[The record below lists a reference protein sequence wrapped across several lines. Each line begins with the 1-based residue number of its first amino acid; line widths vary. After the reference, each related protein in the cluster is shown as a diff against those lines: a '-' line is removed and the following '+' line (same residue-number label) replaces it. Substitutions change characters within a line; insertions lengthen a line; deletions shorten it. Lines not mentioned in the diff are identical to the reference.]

1 MLPITP
7 VDLRAAFVNASRK
20 EVTSI
25 TLPDWFDDADWAS
38 LDYLGWRDP
47 KIARRAY
54 VVAPTLDGEHVG
66 IVLRRADAA
75 PRARAQ
81 CSWCQDVRL
90 PNDVVFYSA
99 KLAGAAGRRLDDA
112 SPYVDARLPGS
123 GVRLHAVLAPVAAD
137 GTCLSLR
144 VLRPARHDL
153 AAVPDELDRVVGLL
167 EPLLR
172 VHEIDGEQIDALA
185 RPLAASAFPA
195 FVRYRVTTA
204 VRTA

>member
-20 EVTSI
+20 EVASV

-99 KLAGAAGRRLDDA
+99 KLAGAAGRRGDTVGTLLCEDFEC
-112 SPYVDARLPGS
+112 SRNARKLPPLAYEGYDLEAAR
-123 GVRLHAVLAPVAAD
+123 VR
-137 GTCLSLR
+137 R
-144 VLRPARHDL
+144 I
-153 AAVPDELDRVVGLL
+153 DELRMRAAGFADAVVR
-167 EPLLR
+167 ER
-172 VHEIDGEQIDALA
+172 
-185 RPLAASAFPA
+185 
-195 FVRYRVTTA
+195 
-204 VRTA
+204 

>member
-20 EVTSI
+20 EVASI

-54 VVAPTLDGEHVG
+54 VVAPTLDGEPVG

-90 PNDVVFYSA
+90 PNDVVLYSA
-99 KLAGAAGRRLDDA
+99 KLAGAAERRGDTVATLLCEDFECSRNVRKLPPLAYEGYDLEA
-112 SPYVDARLPGS
+112 ARL
-123 GVRLHAVLAPVAAD
+123 R
-137 GTCLSLR
+137 R
-144 VLRPARHDL
+144 I
-153 AAVPDELDRVVGLL
+153 DELRMRAAGFADAVVR
-167 EPLLR
+167 ER
-172 VHEIDGEQIDALA
+172 
-185 RPLAASAFPA
+185 
-195 FVRYRVTTA
+195 
-204 VRTA
+204 